1 MHRLITHN
9 LMIRF
14 VMRILFFLSFYFFIT
29 LPIFAQEKAKKANL
43 DSLQK
48 AYQSA
53 KQDSNKIFTLL
64 EIASAYVKT
73 NPDTCISIAKATLT
87 QSQQIKLQQGETNSL
102 NLIGFGYYRKNNYT
116 LALEYYKKALLNETL
131 IIGRQRCNLL
141 VNIGNIYLR
150 QTNYPMAMEFYQR
163 SLKVGEQ
170 IKDNYVIA
178 IMLNN
183 IGNIYEAQ
191 KEYDL
196 ALEYYQKS
204 LAIKEITKEKK
215 GIAMSL
221 NNIGII
227 YRYQKKYVLALEY
240 YEKALKLQEELH
252 DKQAISMALSN
263 IGVIYKEQNKYDLAL
278 EYYQKALQLKET
290 AKDTRG
296 SLYPLNGIS
305 EIYQRKKDYDKSI
318 EYAKKGIKIA
328 TEINALFE
336 LGMLSETIYKTYKL
350 KKDYEQALSYYELY
364 KITQDSIFN
373 IEKSKQIA
381 DLQTAFEV
389 TEKEKEI
396 MTLSKETQI
405 QKLEL
410 EQRNWVLLGLSIF
423 IVIFA
428 FGSYFFY
435 KNRQVVAKYNLLQT
449 EQQVYRLQM
458 NPHFFF
464 NALVAIQ
471 DFVMQADGLKASSY
485 ISKFARLMR
494 QTLEQSQQ
502 EFTSISSEI
511 ENITYY
517 LDLQQLRFS
526 GKFQYEITVDEDLE
540 IDDLQIPIMLM
551 QPIIEN
557 AIEHGLKESKNGKIT
572 ISFSQRV
579 DIKENKISENLLQIT
594 ISDNGIG
601 RNKASQ
607 INVNTINIPQ
617 KHNSMATKILASRK
631 ELLQKQA
638 NFHLEIK
645 ILDKNIEIDKESGT
659 TVCFLM
665 PLKYK

>member
-1 MHRLITHN
+1 
-9 LMIRF
+9 
-14 VMRILFFLSFYFFIT
+14 MRILFFLSFYFFIA

-53 KQDSNKIFTLL
+53 KQDSNKIFTLI
-64 EIASAYVKT
+64 EIASAYVKA
-73 NPDTCISIAKATLT
+73 NPDTCLSIAKETLA
-87 QSQQIKLQQGETNSL
+87 QSQQIKLQKGETNSL
-102 NLIGFGYYRKNNYT
+102 NLIASVYYRKNNYT
-116 LALEYYKKALLNETL
+116 LALEYYRKVLEYEALL
-131 IIGRQRCNLL
+131 IGRQRCNMLL
-141 VNIGNIYLR
+141 NIGNIYLR
-150 QTNYPMAMEFYQR
+150 QTNHAKAMEYYQR
-163 SLKVGEQ
+163 SLKISEQ
-170 IKDNYVIA
+170 IKDNYVTA

-183 IGNIYEAQ
+183 IGNIHEAQ
-191 KEYDL
+191 REYNL
-196 ALEYYQKS
+196 ALEYYKKS
-204 LAIKEITKEKK
+204 LAIKEEAKEKK

-227 YRYQKKYVLALEY
+227 YRYQKNYDLALKN
-240 YEKALKLQEELH
+240 YEKALQLQEELH
-252 DKQAISMALSN
+252 DKQGISMALSN

-278 EYYQKALQLKET
+278 EFYQKALQLKESV
-290 AKDTRG
+290 KDTRG

-305 EIYQRKKDYDKSI
+305 EIYQIKKDYDKSI

-350 KKDYEQALSYYELY
+350 KKDYEQALNYYELY
-364 KITQDSIFN
+364 KKTQDSIFN

-381 DLQTAFEV
+381 ELQTAFEV

-410 EQRNWVLLGLSIF
+410 KQRNWLLLGLSIF
-423 IVIFA
+423 IVIFTFA
-428 FGSYFFY
+428 AYIFY
-435 KNRQVVAKYNLLQT
+435 KNRQVIAKYNLLQT

-502 EFTSISSEI
+502 EFTSLSSEI
-511 ENITYY
+511 ETIKYY
-517 LDLQQLRFS
+517 LDLQQLRFH

-540 IDDLQIPIMLM
+540 IDDIQIPIMLM
-551 QPIIEN
+551 QPVIEN
-557 AIEHGLKESKNGKIT
+557 AIEHGLKESNQGKIT
-572 ISFSQRV
+572 ISFSQ
-579 DIKENKISENLLQIT
+579 KLNNISENLLQIT

-601 RNKASQ
+601 RNKANQ
-607 INVNTINIPQ
+607 IDKNTINIPK
-617 KHNSMATKILASRK
+617 KHNSMATKILASRV

-638 NFHLEIK
+638 NFNLEIET
-645 ILDKNIEIDKESGT
+645 IDKSVEIHKESGT

>member
-1 MHRLITHN
+1 
-9 LMIRF
+9 
-14 VMRILFFLSFYFFIT
+14 MRIFIFLSLLFFVTF
-29 LPIFAQEKAKKANL
+29 PIFAQEKAKNNQL

-48 AYQSA
+48 VYQNA
-53 KQDSNKIFTLL
+53 KQDSSKVLALI
-64 EIASAYVKT
+64 EIASTYAKT
-73 NPDTCISIAKATLT
+73 KPDTCISIAKLTLT
-87 QSQQIKLQQGETNSL
+87 QSQQIKLQKGEINSL
-102 NLIGFGYYRKNNYT
+102 NLIGLGYYRKNNYT
-116 LALEYYKKALLNETL
+116 LALEYYKKVLLNETL

-150 QTNYPMAMEFYQR
+150 QTNYPKAMEFYQR

-183 IGNIYEAQ
+183 IGNIHEAQ

-196 ALEYYQKS
+196 ALEFYQKS
-204 LAIKEITKEKK
+204 LAIKEEAKEKK

-227 YRYQKKYVLALEY
+227 YRYQGKYDLALKN
-240 YEKALKLQEELH
+240 YEKALQLQEELH
-252 DKQAISMALSN
+252 DNQAISMALSN

-278 EYYQKALQLKET
+278 EFYQKALQLKET

-336 LGMLSETIYKTYKL
+336 LGRLNKTIYETYKL
-350 KKDYEQALSYYELY
+350 KKDYQQALNYYELY

-373 IEKSKQIA
+373 IEKTKQIA
-381 DLQTAFEV
+381 ELQTAFEI
-389 TEKEKEI
+389 TEKENEI
-396 MTLSKETQI
+396 TALSKETQI

-410 EQRNWVLLGLSIF
+410 KQRNWLLLGLSIF

-428 FGSYFFY
+428 FAAYIFN

-502 EFTSISSEI
+502 EFTSLSSEI
-511 ENITYY
+511 ETIKYY

-540 IDDLQIPIMLM
+540 IDELQIPIMLM
-551 QPIIEN
+551 QPVIEN
-557 AIEHGLKESKNGKIT
+557 AIEHGLKESNNGKIV
-572 ISFSQRV
+572 ISFKNYLLGGSKPPNRLT
-579 DIKENKISENLLQIT
+579 KPNGKISENLLQIT

-607 INVNTINIPQ
+607 INVNTINIPKQ
-617 KHNSMATKILASRK
+617 HNSMATKILASRK

-638 NFHLEIK
+638 NFNLEIE
-645 ILDKNIEIDKESGT
+645 IIDKNIEIDKESGT